1 MIRKALYAGTTILVG
16 LVALAGIKARADV
29 ITTYT
34 IQGNGTG
41 GTATTQNGATIV
53 GSFQID
59 QTTFNYKTG
68 TGVSVPSP
76 FTVSNDTY
84 NVYDGMYY
92 NRITGIPIILYGLDA
107 YLYLVLQSG
116 SMPETGNI
124 PVTGYIESMVRAPID
139 YFSSTDY
146 LLAKTPT
153 SVPEPSTLAILAS
166 GVLGIVG
173 LARRRMRIDPGQSPP
188 TPPGTNAWGCP
199 ALR

>member
-16 LVALAGIKARADV
+16 LVALAGLKARADV

-34 IQGNGTG
+34 LQGNGTG

-59 QTTFNYKTG
+59 QTTFNYTTG

-84 NVYDGMYY
+84 TVYDGNYY
-92 NRITGIPIILYGLDA
+92 YHGVTGENITLYGPNG
-107 YLYLVLQSG
+107 YLYLGLQSG
-116 SMPETGNI
+116 PMPEAGNI
-124 PVTGYIESMVRAPID
+124 PVTGYITSVFRVPTD

-146 LLAKTPT
+146 LVAKTPT

-173 LARRRMRIDPGQSPP
+173 LARRRMRIDPGQ
-188 TPPGTNAWGCP
+188 
-199 ALR
+199 